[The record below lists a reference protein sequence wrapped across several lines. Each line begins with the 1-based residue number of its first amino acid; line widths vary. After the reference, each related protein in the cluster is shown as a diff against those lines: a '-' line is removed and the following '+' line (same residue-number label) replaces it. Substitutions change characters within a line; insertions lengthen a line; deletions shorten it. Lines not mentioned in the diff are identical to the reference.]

1 MVKVSS
7 ILLGSL
13 ASCSIAS
20 AIPLF
25 DLENALETTNYN
37 PSEQQLINE
46 FSRELHL
53 IDNFNGTNTTSCEK
67 CIKKLQLGKS
77 IVLAKP
83 KLVYPVFVKW
93 CTDNNIHDATTCK
106 LNYGRNTVDNATFG
120 TNFANML
127 YLMEPDSYDGQLYC
141 HYQGKKSCPL
151 PKTPEIDMSSYWPA
165 KKAEHE
171 VAPTVGNETYNV
183 LHVSDFH
190 IQLDYQI
197 GSEANCSQYMCC
209 TDHNCNKV
217 TPPDGYNYTANLTHD
232 QINNLSFTP
241 AWYDADYELQHGSP
255 IEALDNSSVWFPAN
269 TFGHYACDA
278 PEVLI
283 NSSLKSVAQYQD
295 QLGLDFQFSIFTGDL
310 VDHDEDQYLDY
321 EKNIKSEE
329 YIFRDIKATLKD
341 IPVYPV
347 LGNHDTYPYAQLAQ
361 EKSGFA
367 NLFDWNAEL
376 MADLWE
382 DYGWLNST
390 TAKYARKH
398 YTGFSVT
405 TKTNLKVIALNSN
418 AYYASNLYNY
428 WNATDVDSF
437 GQFQF
442 LIDELIDAEAKDQ
455 RVWIIAHIPLVEEAL
470 PVPAEVFSQII
481 KRFSPY
487 TIAGIFFGHTHLDQF
502 NVLYDG
508 EVRNKTE
515 ENVVNFAWIAQ
526 AVTPL
531 TDNNPSWR
539 YYTVDTKTHS
549 IMNSYNY
556 YTRLNDTFYN
566 ESDEPLWEFEY
577 SAHESYANVTQWPET
592 APLNA
597 TFWHRVANGVN
608 ASDEVAQTYN
618 NYKRRFSPYVP
629 QCVGTDD
636 CDGSYCFLASFT
648 LKDYTACMKA
658 FDEPE
663 FY

>member
-1 MVKVSS
+1 MKLSS
-7 ILLGSL
+7 LLIG
-13 ASCSIAS
+13 AIAGSIAS
-20 AIPLF
+20 AVPLF
-25 DLENALETTNYN
+25 DLENALETTGYS
-37 PSEQQLINE
+37 PTEQQLINQ
-46 FSRELHL
+46 FSHELYL
-53 IDNFNGTNTTSCEK
+53 IDSFNGTNTTKCDK
-67 CIKKLQLGKS
+67 CIKRLQLGKS
-77 IVLAKP
+77 IVSTKP
-83 KLVYPVFVKW
+83 NLIYPIFTKW
-93 CTDNNIHDATTCK
+93 CTDNKIHDPTTCK
-106 LNYGRNTVDNATFG
+106 LDYGRNTVDNATFG

-127 YLMEPDSYDGQLYC
+127 YLMEPSGYDGQLYC
-141 HYQGKKSCPL
+141 HYQDSKSCPL
-151 PKTPEIDMSSYWPA
+151 PKTPKIDMSSYWPA
-165 KKAEHE
+165 KKPEHE
-171 VAPTVGNETYNV
+171 VAPEVGNETYNV

-209 TDHNCNKV
+209 TGHNYNKL
-217 TPPDGYNYTANLTHD
+217 TPPQGYNYTANLTHD
-232 QINNLSFTP
+232 QIANLSFTP
-241 AWYDADYELQHGSP
+241 AWYDADYELQHGDP
-255 IEALDNSSVWFPAN
+255 IEHVLSNGSVWVPAN

-283 NSSLKSVAQYQD
+283 NSSLKSVAQYQEE
-295 QLGLDFQFSIFTGDL
+295 LGLDFQFSIFTGDL
-310 VDHDEDQYLDY
+310 VDHDEAEFLDY

-341 IPVYPV
+341 IPLYAV

-361 EKSGFA
+361 QKSGFA

-376 MADLWE
+376 MADMWE

-390 TAKYARKH
+390 TAKYAREH
-398 YTGFSVT
+398 YTGFAVT
-405 TKTNLKVIALNSN
+405 TKTDLKVIALNSN

-442 LIDELIDAEAKDQ
+442 LIDELIDSESKGQ
-455 RVWIIAHIPLVEEAL
+455 RVWIIAHIPFVEEAL
-470 PVPAEVFSQII
+470 PVPAEVFTQIV

-502 NVLYDG
+502 NILYDG
-508 EVRNKTE
+508 PVTNKSE
-515 ENVVNFAWIAQ
+515 ESVSNFAWIAQ

-531 TDNNPSWR
+531 SDNNPSWR
-539 YYTVDTKTHS
+539 YYTVDKKTHS

-556 YTRLNDTFYN
+556 YTKLNDTFYN
-566 ESDEPLWEFEY
+566 ESDEPVWEFEY
-577 SAHESYANVTQWPET
+577 SARESYANVTEWPET

-608 ASDEVAQTYN
+608 ASDEVSQTYN

-629 QCVGTDD
+629 ECVGTGN

-648 LKDYTACMKA
+648 LKDYEECMKT
-658 FDEPE
+658 FHEPE